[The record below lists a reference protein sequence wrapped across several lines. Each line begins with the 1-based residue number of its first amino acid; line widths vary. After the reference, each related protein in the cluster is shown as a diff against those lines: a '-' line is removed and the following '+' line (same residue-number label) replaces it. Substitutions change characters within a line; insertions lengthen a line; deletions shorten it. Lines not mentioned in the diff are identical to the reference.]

1 MRLIWG
7 NNIFIIKK
15 KKVMSVGNWIKKGAV
30 RFALATAGVE
40 KNTLSQA
47 SEITGAGTGSVRP
60 VNQNQLM
67 RDLKE
72 GRVTQEVE
80 QFRRHHYQVLQ
91 ASEKYKARW
100 GKDGDFKMMT
110 EEEVRQSKVAQG
122 DPYDTYKVEVSI
134 DNTSQSTGLLSEEVV
149 RPIKVDRTIDSG
161 VKLED
166 VSHLI
171 NVRDING
178 TNKLVEFY
186 ITDSPENR
194 RAVLEARHLMTNPGI
209 TEFNNITNFS
219 FVAGGH
225 AMLQYEYRILA
236 FDKVVNYNG
245 SYIVK
250 MFAECTNNGT
260 WLAQKYMLD

>member
-1 MRLIWG
+1 
-7 NNIFIIKK
+7 
-15 KKVMSVGNWIKKGAV
+15 MSIGNWIKKGAV

-60 VNQNQLM
+60 INQNQLM
-67 RDLKE
+67 KDLKE
-72 GRVTQEVE
+72 GRLTQEVE
-80 QFRRHHYQVLQ
+80 QFRKHHYQVLQ
-91 ASEKYKARW
+91 ASEKYKLKW

-122 DPYDTYKVEVSI
+122 DPYDTYKVEISI
-134 DNTSQSTGLLSEEVV
+134 DNIPQSAGLLSEDVV
-149 RPIKVDRTIDSG
+149 RPIKVNRSIHSG
-161 VKLED
+161 IKLED
-166 VSHLI
+166 VSHMV
-171 NVRDING
+171 NVRDIDG
-178 TNKLVEFY
+178 RNKLIEFY
-186 ITDSPENR
+186 IADLQENR
-194 RAVLEARHLMTNPGI
+194 RAVLEARNLMANPGI

-225 AMLQYEYRILA
+225 SLLQYEYRVLA

-260 WLAQKYMLD
+260 WLAERFMMND

>member
-1 MRLIWG
+1 
-7 NNIFIIKK
+7 
-15 KKVMSVGNWIKKGAV
+15 MSVGNWIKKGVV

-67 RDLKE
+67 KDLKE
-72 GRVTQEVE
+72 GRLTQEVE

-91 ASEKYKARW
+91 ASEKFKAKW
-100 GKDGDFKMMT
+100 GKDGDFKMLS
-110 EEEVRQSKVAQG
+110 EEEIRQSKVSQG

-134 DNTSQSTGLLSEEVV
+134 DNTAQSEGLLSEEVV
-149 RPIKVDRTIDSG
+149 RPIKVNRMVNSN

-166 VSHLI
+166 VSHLV
-171 NVRDING
+171 NVRDIDG
-178 TNKLVEFY
+178 KNKLIEFY
-186 ITDSPENR
+186 IQDSDLNR
-194 RAVLEARHLMTNPGI
+194 RAVLEARNLMANPGI
-209 TEFNNITNFS
+209 NEFNNITNFS
-219 FVAGGH
+219 FVTPGGS
-225 AMLQYEYRILA
+225 MLQFEYRVLA

-260 WLAQKYMLD
+260 WLAQKYMMND